1 MKLFEKFNWFGY
13 RRKNNKF
20 GIRNYNIV
28 LSTVALTDRISQEIS
43 EGFISVRCV
52 VGEFNRGLQKKDEKI
67 LNSFFKQVLSHPNVG
82 SALIITHDNFSLDY
96 FKKNFKI
103 EIPHDYLSFMSCS
116 GRDDA
121 IKIGKRKVKEL
132 IKSSK
137 LKKVKIPFSEL
148 ILALE
153 CGGSDVSSSICS
165 NPLIGDFTD
174 LLIKEGGTAI
184 VSETAEFIGAEQIF
198 DKRCKNKKIK
208 QLILEAIKNKENLM
222 QLDSGKDYRGTNPT
236 NENIEGGLTT
246 LIEKSM
252 GAVSKT
258 GTTKFVS
265 ALNFGEI
272 PKISGLHFM
281 DTPFF
286 SPISLTGMMMG
297 GCTLSLFAMGVYN
310 PSGNILCPTI
320 KLCGNPNTLKFWS
333 NDIDIDVSDYFLG
346 VKKSEEMLEKMMM
359 KINLICNG
367 NETVA
372 ETNLEGQF
380 ILPRYEEVL

>member
-43 EGFISVRCV
+43 EGFISVRSV
-52 VGEFNRGLQKKDEKI
+52 VGGFNRGLQKKDEKI

-132 IKSSK
+132 LKSSK

-297 GCTLSLFAMGVYN
+297 GCTFCLFAMGVYN